1 MDLNKACN
9 ILHIEISDI
18 SNKKKIRKAYH
29 RQALKYHP
37 DKYKNNENSDDNNN
51 ISPEEKFKEI
61 QEAYEFLQMYSGEK
75 SSDNY
80 TRDYKHYVKV
90 YVSSLFPNDIVD
102 KTVLDTIID
111 KIIKKF
117 EKKSIE
123 LFHKLS
129 GESFIELFSLLKKN
143 IYILNPTLDDLLN
156 KNVFR
161 LQHENQEFLVPL
173 WQSEIDYEYE
183 NTNLTIKCIPELPD
197 HITIDPDNNIH
208 ISVRIS
214 LYNLFQKQQNKITI
228 PVGNQTFDIL
238 LEDLTIRK
246 HQEKNFE
253 NCAIPQ
259 FVEKDIFNVEKL
271 SNIIIHIEI
280 IEINEK

>member
-18 SNKKKIRKAYH
+18 TNKKKIRKAYH

-37 DKYKNNENSDDNNN
+37 DKYKNNENSENNID

-80 TRDYKHYVKV
+80 TKDYRHYVKV

-197 HITIDPDNNIH
+197 HITIDPENNIH

-214 LYNLFQKQQNKITI
+214 LYNLFQKHQNKVSIS
-228 PVGNQTFDIL
+228 VGNQTFDIL

-246 HQEKNFE
+246 HQEKIFE

-271 SNIIIHIEI
+271 SNIIVHIEI